1 MEQASVAHTRVKG
14 LILSSLFAALTAVG
28 AFIKIPTPLS
38 SFTLQ
43 VFFVCMAG
51 ILLGAKWGALSQVVY
66 VGLGLIGLPIF
77 TGGGGIGYVVYPTFG
92 FLLSY
97 IPMAAVIGYL
107 GRKGESRLRIAGACI
122 AGVCVMYLIGLPYMG
137 CILNLYMG
145 KALSLFQIMR
155 DGMLIFL
162 PWDALKIV
170 LTVLLAERIL
180 PLIGEQA

>member
-1 MEQASVAHTRVKG
+1 MGQAGAVHVRVKG
-14 LILSSLFAALTAVG
+14 LVLSALFAALTALG

-51 ILLGAKWGALSQVVY
+51 ILLGAKWGALSQAAY
-66 VGLGLIGLPIF
+66 VGLGLIGLPVF

-107 GRKGESRLRIAGACI
+107 SRKDGPIAIACI

-137 CILNLYMG
+137 CVLNLYMG
-145 KALSLFQIMR
+145 KELSLFQIMR

-162 PWDALKIV
+162 PWDALKIA
-170 LTVLLAERIL
+170 LTVLLAGRIR
-180 PLIGEQA
+180 PLIGEQL